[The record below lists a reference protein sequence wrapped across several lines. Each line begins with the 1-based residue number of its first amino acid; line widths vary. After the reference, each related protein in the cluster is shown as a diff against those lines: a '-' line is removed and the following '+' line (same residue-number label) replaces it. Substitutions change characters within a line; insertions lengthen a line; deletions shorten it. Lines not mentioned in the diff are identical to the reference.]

1 MGRPASGIYRDKEG
15 YWWVDK
21 VYAGTRLRRR
31 FGQDL
36 GEAKDWL
43 IRELEQLRQAKL
55 FGARRK
61 STFDEASVKYLLDHQ
76 DKVSLENDIY
86 LLETLMP
93 FIGKLTLDQIHDGT
107 LAPYVAHR
115 KGKGLAHK
123 TVNLGIA
130 LTRRILNLAAR
141 KWRDENGR
149 TWLEAP
155 PMLTMLPLIGHQREP
170 RPITWAEQ
178 RRLLPLL
185 PDHLE
190 RMVLFDLNTGARD
203 EVVCGLKW
211 EWEIPIPELGVSVFN
226 VPRESVKGRRR
237 DRILVCNSVA
247 QSIIESVRGQHPE
260 FVFVYSQCVKKPQ
273 YARIETM
280 NNTAWQGARK
290 KAGLSDLHIHDLRH
304 TVGMRLREADV
315 REETIAAIL
324 WHTRPGMTAHYSVA
338 QIAELV
344 EALNRI
350 TDERH
355 RTNRSL
361 AMIAREALRGKSP
374 QEVPMQMKSG

>member
-1 MGRPASGIYRDKEG
+1 MGRPQSGIYRDKEG

-21 VYAGTRLRRR
+21 VYAGIRLRRR

-36 GEAKDWL
+36 GEAQDWL

-61 STFDEASVKYLLDHQ
+61 WTFDEASAKYLLDHQ
-76 DKVSLENDIY
+76 DKVSLETDIC
-86 LLETLMP
+86 LLRTLMP

-130 LTRRILNLAAR
+130 LTRRILNLATR

-149 TWLEAP
+149 TWLESA

-170 RPITWAEQ
+170 RPITWEEQ

-185 PDHLE
+185 PDHLA
-190 RMVLFDLNTGARD
+190 RMALFDLNTGARD
-203 EVVCGLKW
+203 GVVCGLQW

-226 VPRESVKGRRR
+226 IPRESVKGRKR

-260 FVFVYSQCVKKPQ
+260 HVFVYSPEGEEAEVRPDRDHEQHGVAKGASEGRHPRSSRSRLAAHRGDAV
-273 YARIETM
+273 AR
-280 NNTAWQGARK
+280 G
-290 KAGLSDLHIHDLRH
+290 
-304 TVGMRLREADV
+304 
-315 REETIAAIL
+315 
-324 WHTRPGMTAHYSVA
+324 
-338 QIAELV
+338 
-344 EALNRI
+344 
-350 TDERH
+350 
-355 RTNRSL
+355 
-361 AMIAREALRGKSP
+361 
-374 QEVPMQMKSG
+374 